1 MMLPPYDT
9 QHRQCAVGILA
20 LIGAVYSFGLGFHNG
35 NKGKQFFRTAV
46 SPAAI
51 FLPAKTGK

>member
-20 LIGAVYSFGLGFHNG
+20 LIGAMYSFGLGFHNG
-35 NKGKQFFRTAV
+35 NKGKHFFRTAV

-51 FLPAKTGK
+51 FL